1 MRPARKAKD
10 WTARVSSQAALKK
23 SKSLGRGVPVTSL
36 TREFVRQ
43 RQHIVVLNSVLGEGL
58 RVFQGRI
65 VLEQPL
71 LFRHLVRDVAWR
83 QLEILRARARPRA

>member
-1 MRPARKAKD
+1 M
-10 WTARVSSQAALKK
+10 
-23 SKSLGRGVPVTSL
+23 PVTSL

-83 QLEILRARARPRA
+83 QLEILRARVRVRESDGKAREVERAPSYLVDELL